1 MTTTSSTRN
10 EPPKS
15 FDDLFGGGGG
25 GNTNG
30 ASDTKIVFNKDSD
43 DESDHGVGN
52 VEELIKA
59 SDDEGGEAI
68 GIDWN

>member
-1 MTTTSSTRN
+1 MTTTSSTRQ
-10 EPPKS
+10 EPAKS
-15 FDDLFGGGGG
+15 FDDLFGGGGS
-25 GNTNG
+25 NG

-43 DESDHGVGN
+43 DESDHGLGN

>member
-1 MTTTSSTRN
+1 M
-10 EPPKS
+10 
-15 FDDLFGGGGG
+15 FGGTSGGG
-25 GNTNG
+25 SNG
-30 ASDTKIVFNKDSD
+30 ASDSRIVFNKDSD
-43 DESDHGVGN
+43 DESDPGIGN